1 MIKIGILGD
10 IGSGK
15 SFVAKNFGYP
25 VFNADLEVGKLYKKN
40 RKIFNKLRKKLPK
53 YIYSFPINKDEICE
67 AILENKTKLKVDTDK
82 EHLVNVLK
90 YGTDPLDL
98 YNQYHIK
105 SEEGNQLHLA
115 LMNFLH
121 TDRGVSSNEALHISI
136 FTCDMSPVKH
146 HVSRL
151 YDNDDLCLYCG
162 RTKES
167 DNYRSRNG

>member
-1 MIKIGILGD
+1 MSPLVLVAWTFSSLLIGIIAGIVL
-10 IGSGK
+10 IIQVASQ
-15 SFVAKNFGYP
+15 VAKY
-25 VFNADLEVGKLYKKN
+25 VDKK
-40 RKIFNKLRKKLPK
+40 I
-53 YIYSFPINKDEICE
+53 ET
-67 AILENKTKLKVDTDK
+67 ENKTKLKVDTDK
-82 EHLVNVLK
+82 EHFVNVLK